1 MGPARNSAKGA
12 TAGAGGTRAREVAAC
27 GLWLVGVLAAARG
40 AEIAG
45 AFGLAGG
52 FTLAG
57 AFTVAGAFIVAV
69 AFAVTVAGLLEDTA
83 VAAFAGTALN
93 VGAEAAAGLGAAVPF
108 AWRPVASASAFAW
121 SEEIARRSSD
131 SAVAVRALG

>member
-1 MGPARNSAKGA
+1 MGAARNSAKGA
-12 TAGAGGTRAREVAAC
+12 TAGAGGTGACEVAPC
-27 GLWLVGVLAAARG
+27 GLWLVGALAAARG

-52 FTLAG
+52 LTLAG
-57 AFTVAGAFIVAV
+57 AFTVAGALTVAV
-69 AFAVTVAGLLEDTA
+69 AFPVGVAGSLEDTA

-93 VGAEAAAGLGAAVPF
+93 VGAEAAAGLGAAVRF
-108 AWRPVASASAFAW
+108 GWRPVASASAFAW

-131 SAVAVRALG
+131 SAVAVRAPG